1 MKGNHNS
8 DFLFMPL
15 VKVVFNMSKIQNERK
30 SQLNMIWSYTLI
42 VVFNMSK
49 IQNERKS
56 QHKYTKYI
64 YAMSCVQHVK
74 DTK

>member
-1 MKGNHNS
+1 MLCSTCQRYKMKGNHNT
-8 DFLFMPL
+8 FT
-15 VKVVFNMSKIQNERK
+15 
-30 SQLNMIWSYTLI
+30 QLAIGII

-56 QHKYTKYI
+56 QQLGQVSGLTI
-64 YAMSCVQHVK
+64 GCVQHVK